1 MKTYLVFLFLTTP
14 LGQTIKSDID
24 ETNITPSRQPAII
37 MIVQFILEIPI
48 GKITAI
54 VINNKTKLQII
65 QMM

>member
-1 MKTYLVFLFLTTP
+1 MKVYLVFLFLTTP

-24 ETNITPSRQPAII
+24 ETNTTPSKQPAVI

-54 VINNKTKLQII
+54 VTNNKTKLQNI